1 MNRGLRWSVIAHQ
14 WWFAL
19 VWLCLVLAGPTALSH
34 EVNRSIEKKPLTDCG
49 EKRRYAVC
57 RGAWSGKTVALFNSW
72 MAPDTKR
79 ERTLD
84 LPSSGS
90 KKVLRVRRFHVRL
103 SLNGKQYWTPFGKMH
118 DAEVGWPPDSTRL
131 FVTWSELGKLG
142 AWHTQVYDVTEVG
155 LVEISGR
162 HVPRKS

>member
-57 RGAWSGKTVALFNSW
+57 RGAWSGKTVALWDAHREASLRTREKFNHFFFWS
-72 MAPDTKR
+72 A
-79 ERTLD
+79 L
-84 LPSSGS
+84 
-90 KKVLRVRRFHVRL
+90 VLLGPIYGGISH
-103 SLNGKQYWTPFGKMH
+103 GK
-118 DAEVGWPPDSTRL
+118 
-131 FVTWSELGKLG
+131 
-142 AWHTQVYDVTEVG
+142 
-155 LVEISGR
+155 
-162 HVPRKS
+162 